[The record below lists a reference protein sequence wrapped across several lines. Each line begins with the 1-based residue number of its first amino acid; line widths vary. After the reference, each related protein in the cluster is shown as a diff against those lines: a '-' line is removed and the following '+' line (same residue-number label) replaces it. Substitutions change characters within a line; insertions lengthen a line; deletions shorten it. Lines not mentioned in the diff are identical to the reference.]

1 MCLSPAP
8 TGSHG
13 PCNNTR
19 GKSLPLFGPFF
30 KQEATCSSGVWVA
43 GPPRVDRLAVQD
55 MGLAWPLH
63 ILPASVTSALLTIF
77 WPAVSSWA
85 LTGGETSEVRQG
97 ELAQN

>member
-63 ILPASVTSALLTIF
+63 ILAASVTSAVVTIF